1 MRANKSILEAR
12 EKSRDLN
19 PVIIT
24 VILSLLVVIPQYFL
38 GLILKFSQN
47 IEILDGFW
55 TYLDTNDLFFLL
67 IIYLTA
73 ITLILAY
80 IFARKILK
88 RSNLSLGLV
97 DNKKVLNYGK
107 GILLGFGLLSLIV
120 LILNLSGFAEITPN
134 LSDFNLKLFLI
145 FVIAWLIQG
154 FEEEFLL
161 RSILMNQLAAG
172 GKIEVAIIANSLIF
186 SIFHLGNTGFSVLA
200 LVNVFLMGLVFS
212 LIFYL
217 KDSIYLVG
225 AAHSFWNMTMANIYG
240 ITVSGN
246 SSTGVNLFNTKLTG
260 PTIISGGSFGIEG
273 SIVTSLVLLVVLIIL
288 IRKIKKSDFAN

>member
-24 VILSLLVVIPQYFL
+24 VILSLLVVIPQYGL

-47 IEILDGFW
+47 IEILDDFW

-67 IIYLTA
+67 IIYSTA

-120 LILNLSGFAEITPN
+120 LILNLSGFAEITPK

-145 FVIAWLIQG
+145 FVLAWLIQG

-172 GKIEVAIIANSLIF
+172 GKIEVAMIANSLIF
-186 SIFHLGNTGFSVLA
+186 SIFHLGNTGFNVLA
-200 LVNVFLMGLVFS
+200 FVNVFLMGLVFS

-246 SSTGVNLFNTKLTG
+246 SPTGVNLFNTKLTG

-288 IRKIKKSDFAN
+288 IGKIKKSDFAN

>member
-67 IIYLTA
+67 IIYSTA

-88 RSNLSLGLV
+88 RNNLSLGLV

>member
-67 IIYLTA
+67 IIYSTA

>member
-24 VILSLLVVIPQYFL
+24 VILSLLVVIPQYGL
-38 GLILKFSQN
+38 GLLLKFSQN

-67 IIYLTA
+67 IIYSTA

-88 RSNLSLGLV
+88 RNNLSLGLV
-97 DNKKVLNYGK
+97 DNKKVSNYGK

-145 FVIAWLIQG
+145 FVLAWLIQG

-246 SSTGVNLFNTKLTG
+246 NSTGVNLFNTKLTG

>member
-24 VILSLLVVIPQYFL
+24 VILSLLVVIPQYGL
-38 GLILKFSQN
+38 GLLLKFSQN

-67 IIYLTA
+67 IIYSTA

>member
-24 VILSLLVVIPQYFL
+24 VILSLLVVIPQYGL
-38 GLILKFSQN
+38 GLLLKFSQN

-67 IIYLTA
+67 IIYSTV

-88 RSNLSLGLV
+88 RSNSSLGLV

-145 FVIAWLIQG
+145 FVLAWLIQG

-186 SIFHLGNTGFSVLA
+186 SIFHLGNTGFNLMAFVNIF
-200 LVNVFLMGLVFS
+200 LVGLVFS
-212 LIFYL
+212 IIFYI
-217 KDSIYLVG
+217 KGSIYTSA

-246 SSTGVNLFNTKLTG
+246 SPTGVNLFNTKLTG
-260 PTIISGGSFGIEG
+260 PRIISGGSFGIEG

>member
-24 VILSLLVVIPQYFL
+24 VILSLLVVIPQYGL
-38 GLILKFSQN
+38 GLLLKFSQN

-88 RSNLSLGLV
+88 RNNLSLGLV
-97 DNKKVLNYGK
+97 DNKKVSNYGK

-145 FVIAWLIQG
+145 FVLAWLIQG

>member
-24 VILSLLVVIPQYFL
+24 VILSLLVVIPQYGL
-38 GLILKFSQN
+38 GLLLKFSQN

-67 IIYLTA
+67 IIYSTA

-88 RSNLSLGLV
+88 RNNLSLGLV
-97 DNKKVLNYGK
+97 DNKKVSNYGK

-145 FVIAWLIQG
+145 FVLAWLIQG

>member
-24 VILSLLVVIPQYFL
+24 VILSLLVVIPQYGL
-38 GLILKFSQN
+38 GLLLKFSQN

-67 IIYLTA
+67 IIYSTA
-73 ITLILAY
+73 ITLVLAY
-80 IFARKILK
+80 IFARKFLK
-88 RSNLSLGLV
+88 RSKLSLGLV
-97 DNKKVLNYGK
+97 DSNKVKSYGK
-107 GILLGFGLLSLIV
+107 GILLGFGLLSIIV
-120 LILNLSGFAEITPN
+120 LLLKLTGFAEIIRNTKT
-134 LSDFNLKLFLI
+134 FKLKLF
-145 FVIAWLIQG
+145 FVFLPAWIIQG

-161 RSILMNQLAAG
+161 RSILMNQMAAG
-172 GKIEVAIIANSLIF
+172 GKIEIAIIANSLIF
-186 SIFHLGNTGFSVLA
+186 SIFHLGNTGFNFMAFVNIF
-200 LVNVFLMGLVFS
+200 LVGLVFS

-217 KDSIYLVG
+217 NGSIYTSA

-246 SSTGVNLFNTKLTG
+246 SPTGVNLFNTKLTG
-260 PTIISGGSFGIEG
+260 PRIISGGSFGIEG

>member
-24 VILSLLVVIPQYFL
+24 VILSLLVVIPQYGL
-38 GLILKFSQN
+38 GLLLKFSQN

-67 IIYLTA
+67 IIYSTA
-73 ITLILAY
+73 ITLVLAY
-80 IFARKILK
+80 IFARKFLK
-88 RSNLSLGLV
+88 RSKLSLGLV
-97 DNKKVLNYGK
+97 DSNKVKSYGI
-107 GILLGFGLLSLIV
+107 GILLGFGLLSIIV
-120 LILNLSGFAEITPN
+120 LLLKLTGFAEIIRNTKA
-134 LSDFNLKLFLI
+134 FKLKLFFI
-145 FVIAWLIQG
+145 FLPAWIIQG

-161 RSILMNQLAAG
+161 RSILMNQMAAG
-172 GKIEVAIIANSLIF
+172 GKIEIAIIANSLIF
-186 SIFHLGNTGFSVLA
+186 SIFHLGNTGFNFMAFVNIF
-200 LVNVFLMGLVFS
+200 LVGLVFS
-212 LIFYL
+212 IIFYL
-217 KDSIYLVG
+217 NGSIYTSA

-246 SSTGVNLFNTKLTG
+246 SPTGVNLFNTKLIG
-260 PTIISGGSFGIEG
+260 PRIISGGSFGIEG

>member
-67 IIYLTA
+67 IIYSTA

-145 FVIAWLIQG
+145 FVIA
-154 FEEEFLL
+154 FEHPY
-161 RSILMNQLAAG
+161 
-172 GKIEVAIIANSLIF
+172 K
-186 SIFHLGNTGFSVLA
+186 
-200 LVNVFLMGLVFS
+200 
-212 LIFYL
+212 YL
-217 KDSIYLVG
+217 
-225 AAHSFWNMTMANIYG
+225 
-240 ITVSGN
+240 
-246 SSTGVNLFNTKLTG
+246 
-260 PTIISGGSFGIEG
+260 
-273 SIVTSLVLLVVLIIL
+273 
-288 IRKIKKSDFAN
+288 

>member
-24 VILSLLVVIPQYFL
+24 VILSLLVVIPQYGL
-38 GLILKFSQN
+38 GLLLKFSQN

-67 IIYLTA
+67 IIYSTV

-88 RSNLSLGLV
+88 RSNSSLGLV

-145 FVIAWLIQG
+145 FVLAWLIQG

-161 RSILMNQLAAG
+161 RSILMNQMAVG
-172 GKIEVAIIANSLIF
+172 GKIEIAIIANSLIF
-186 SIFHLGNTGFSVLA
+186 SIFHLGNTGFNIMAFVNIF
-200 LVNVFLMGLVFS
+200 LVGLVFS
-212 LIFYL
+212 IIFYL
-217 KDSIYLVG
+217 KGSIYTSA

-246 SSTGVNLFNTKLTG
+246 SPTGVNLFNTKLTG
-260 PTIISGGSFGIEG
+260 PRIISGGSFGIEG